1 MLNHK
6 RLVVFLFLTTLL
18 LISSFSFT
26 LSEKTQN
33 DIDDDEDLSFLEE
46 PEDTTTTHH
55 DHADFPDPDNF
66 DDDEGDDGDEFG
78 DFSGY
83 DPHSDE
89 DFKEPEVDEKDVVVL
104 IERNFTTV
112 IENNQFV
119 MVEFYAPWCG
129 HCQALAPEYAAAATE
144 LKKDGVVLA
153 KVDASV
159 ENELA
164 HEYNVQGF
172 PTVYF
177 FIDGVHKP
185 YNGQRTKD
193 AIVTWIK
200 KKTGPGV
207 YNITTL
213 DDAERILTSETKV
226 VLGFLD
232 SLVGAESDELA
243 AASKLEDGVNFYQ
256 TVIPSV
262 AKLFHID
269 PDVKRPALVLLKKEE
284 EKLNHFD
291 GKFVKAEI
299 ANFVSSNKLP
309 LVNIFTRES
318 APVIFESPIK
328 KQLLLFVTSN
338 DTAKFITVFQEAA
351 KLFKG
356 KLIFVHVEM
365 DNEDVGKPVADYFGL
380 SGNTPKVLA
389 FTGNEDGR
397 KFLLDGEVT
406 IDNIKAFGEDFLV
419 DKLKPFLKSDPI
431 PESNDGDVKI
441 VVGNNFD
448 EIVLDESKDVLLEV
462 YAPWCGHCQALEPT
476 YNKLAKHLR
485 SIESIVVAKMDGT
498 TNEHPRAKSDGFPT
512 LLFYPAG
519 KKSSDP
525 ITVDVDRT
533 VVAFYKFLK
542 KHASI
547 PFQLQKPTSTSKT
560 DSGSSD
566 VKESQSSS
574 TDVKDEL

>member
-33 DIDDDEDLSFLEE
+33 HKNDDDDEDLSFLEE
-46 PEDTTTTHH
+46 PEDTTTTHHNH

-185 YNGQRTKD
+185 YNGQRTK
-193 AIVTWIK
+193 
-200 KKTGPGV
+200 
-207 YNITTL
+207 
-213 DDAERILTSETKV
+213 
-226 VLGFLD
+226 
-232 SLVGAESDELA
+232 
-243 AASKLEDGVNFYQ
+243 
-256 TVIPSV
+256 
-262 AKLFHID
+262 
-269 PDVKRPALVLLKKEE
+269 
-284 EKLNHFD
+284 
-291 GKFVKAEI
+291 
-299 ANFVSSNKLP
+299 
-309 LVNIFTRES
+309 
-318 APVIFESPIK
+318 
-328 KQLLLFVTSN
+328 
-338 DTAKFITVFQEAA
+338 
-351 KLFKG
+351 
-356 KLIFVHVEM
+356 
-365 DNEDVGKPVADYFGL
+365 
-380 SGNTPKVLA
+380 
-389 FTGNEDGR
+389 
-397 KFLLDGEVT
+397 
-406 IDNIKAFGEDFLV
+406 
-419 DKLKPFLKSDPI
+419 
-431 PESNDGDVKI
+431 
-441 VVGNNFD
+441 
-448 EIVLDESKDVLLEV
+448 
-462 YAPWCGHCQALEPT
+462 
-476 YNKLAKHLR
+476 
-485 SIESIVVAKMDGT
+485 
-498 TNEHPRAKSDGFPT
+498 
-512 LLFYPAG
+512 
-519 KKSSDP
+519 
-525 ITVDVDRT
+525 
-533 VVAFYKFLK
+533 
-542 KHASI
+542 
-547 PFQLQKPTSTSKT
+547 
-560 DSGSSD
+560 
-566 VKESQSSS
+566 
-574 TDVKDEL
+574 